1 MKKRTYSHV
10 MPTIHDDA
18 IRRLDLILGDND
30 PADGAEGVEPSAA

>member
-1 MKKRTYSHV
+1 

-30 PADGAEGVEPSAA
+30 PGDGTDEVEPSAA